1 MQEKVLSS
9 KKNGMAMMIL
19 FILLYAAATALAI
32 IGSIFHCIPMAAV
45 GFIWL
50 SLGWIPF
57 LGLKVLKPQEALVL
71 TLFGNYV
78 GTLKDDGFY
87 WVNPFCTAVNPAAKT
102 KLNQSGDVDGG
113 NAAKSVLTLA
123 AAGTSGS
130 SNSSYV
136 SKKISLKIMTLNNNR
151 QKINDCLGNP
161 VEIGI
166 AVIWRVTDTAK
177 AVFNVDNYKE
187 YLSLQCDSALRNIVR
202 IYPYDVA
209 PNVDTTGDGV
219 ADEGSLRG
227 SSEIVAGRIRDEIQ
241 QKVAEA
247 GLEIIEAR
255 ITYLAYAP
263 EIAAVMLQRQQAS
276 AIIDARKMI
285 VDGAVGMVE
294 MALERLNE
302 NNVVELD
309 EERKAAMV
317 SNLLVVLCGNHDA
330 QPPGQRNRF
339 RSGFLQSFMIRL
351 PPGRRMISAPST
363 ARSSICLLNASGSV
377 KRTGN
382 MFPTLWMSRRNWIL
396 SEFSYLS

>member
-1 MQEKVLSS
+1 MEEKVLSNR
-9 KKNGMAMMIL
+9 KNGMGMMVL
-19 FILLYAAATALAI
+19 FILLYVPAIALI
-32 IGSIFHCIPMAAV
+32 VFGTVYDWTCILVV
-45 GFIWL
+45 GTVWC
-50 SLGWIPF
+50 SVGWIPF

-71 TLFGNYV
+71 TLFGKYV

-87 WVNPFCTAVNPAAKT
+87 WVNPFCTVVNPAAKT

-123 AAGTSGS
+123 TGTTASAS
-130 SNSSYV
+130 TSYV

-166 AVIWRVTDTAK
+166 AVMWRVTDTAK

-241 QKVAEA
+241 QKVADA

-330 QPPGQRNRF
+330 QPIVN
-339 RSGFLQSFMIRL
+339 
-351 PPGRRMISAPST
+351 
-363 ARSSICLLNASGSV
+363 SGS
-377 KRTGN
+377 
-382 MFPTLWMSRRNWIL
+382 L
-396 SEFSYLS
+396 Y

>member
-1 MQEKVLSS
+1 MTEKIYTT
-9 KKNGMAMMIL
+9 KKNGLAVLFLTIL
-19 FILLYAAATALAI
+19 VLIASIASIVFGGICMENDEFALGVPLLVCGI
-32 IGSIFHCIPMAAV
+32 VIFV
-45 GFIWL
+45 
-50 SLGWIPF
+50 LGWIPMA
-57 LGLKVLKPQEALVL
+57 GLKVLKPQEALVL
-71 TLFGNYV
+71 TLFGDYK
-78 GTLKDDGFY
+78 GTIRDAGFY
-87 WVNPFCTAVNPAAKT
+87 FVNPFCSAVNPAAAT
-102 KLNQSGDVDGG
+102 KLAQSGDGANVTHV
-113 NAAKSVLTLA
+113 NATA
-123 AAGTSGS
+123 AA
-130 SNSSYV
+130 NV
-136 SKKISLKIMTLNNNR
+136 QQAAEAASKKISLKAMTLNNGR

-166 AVIWRVTDTAK
+166 AVIWKVTDTAK

-209 PNVDTTGDGV
+209 NDVDTTGDGQ

-227 SSEIVAGRIRDEIQ
+227 SAEVVAERIKQEIQ
-241 QKVAEA
+241 TKVADA

-263 EIAAVMLQRQQAS
+263 EIASVMLQRQQAS

-302 NNVVELD
+302 KQLVDLD

-330 QPPGQRNRF
+330 QPVVN
-339 RSGFLQSFMIRL
+339 
-351 PPGRRMISAPST
+351 
-363 ARSSICLLNASGSV
+363 SGS
-377 KRTGN
+377 
-382 MFPTLWMSRRNWIL
+382 L
-396 SEFSYLS
+396 Y

>member
-1 MQEKVLSS
+1 MEEKIYTT
-9 KKNGMAMMIL
+9 KKNGMAGL
-19 FILLYAAATALAI
+19 FGTLFVIALAVAAIVAGSLQLEVNTVPGVILLVVGI
-32 IGSIFHCIPMAAV
+32 IICAV
-45 GFIWL
+45 
-50 SLGWIPF
+50 GWIPL
-57 LGLKVLKPQEALVL
+57 LGLKVIKPQEALVL
-71 TLFGNYV
+71 TLFGDYK
-78 GTLKDDGFY
+78 GTIKDPGFY
-87 WVNPFCTAVNPAAKT
+87 FVNPFCTAVNPAAST
-102 KLNQSGDVDGG
+102 KLAQSGDT
-113 NAAKSVLTLA
+113 ASVGSALTISA
-123 AAGTSGS
+123 NGTGTSVES
-130 SNSSYV
+130 V
-136 SKKISLKIMTLNNNR
+136 SKKISLKAMTLNNGR

-209 PNVDTTGDGV
+209 SDVDTTGDGQ

-227 SSEIVAGRIRDEIQ
+227 SAEVVAERIKEEIQ
-241 QKVAEA
+241 SKVTEA
-247 GLEIIEAR
+247 GLEILEAR

-263 EIAAVMLQRQQAS
+263 EIASVMLQRQQAS

-302 NNVVELD
+302 KQLVELD

-330 QPPGQRNRF
+330 QPVVN
-339 RSGFLQSFMIRL
+339 
-351 PPGRRMISAPST
+351 
-363 ARSSICLLNASGSV
+363 SGS
-377 KRTGN
+377 
-382 MFPTLWMSRRNWIL
+382 L
-396 SEFSYLS
+396 Y